1 MYIIILDADENVV
14 AVLET
19 DGDEDT
25 FNPEAILMSGYQMFF
40 TYIQDCI
47 TANETGDGYV
57 LSDVMK
63 MELEIMDSKMN
74 KMLN

>member
-1 MYIIILDADENVV
+1 MYVIILDADENVV
-14 AVLET
+14 ALLET

-25 FNPEAILMSGYQMFF
+25 FNPEAILRPGYQLFF

-47 TANETGDGYV
+47 TANEAGDGYV
-57 LSDVMK
+57 LSDIMK
-63 MELEIMDSKMN
+63 MELDIMDSKMN